1 MVILGILLD
10 GYRRRIELL
19 RPEFLYLLD
28 LLLEALVLILREHI
42 LKFIVKLLLSVFH
55 VYLEGVSV

>member
-10 GYRRRIELL
+10 GYRRRIKLL
-19 RPEFLYLLD
+19 SPEFLNLLD
-28 LLLEALVLILREHI
+28 LLLEALVLILRKHI

-55 VYLEGVSV
+55 IYLKGVSI